1 VAREAARVLAQLTA
15 FDVLAL
21 VLVVGSIAALC
32 GYAGGA
38 GARLLFAVRVDR
50 VEGAL
55 FQLLNRSKGAAG
67 QAATQVTKARISSAE
82 KEAEVL
88 AAQLAA
94 KGGGQRNGGGPWWKR
109 GGTAADLAE
118 EQSFAEIEK
127 AKDDARKKGA

>member
-1 VAREAARVLAQLTA
+1 MLAQLTA

-55 FQLLNRSKGAAG
+55 FQLLNRAKGAAG
-67 QAATQVTKARISSAE
+67 GQAAQIQKQRQSSAE
-82 KEAEVL
+82 KQAEDL
-88 AAQLAA
+88 AARLMQTPALDA
-94 KGGGQRNGGGPWWKR
+94 RRRPRGPRWLT
-109 GGTAADLAE
+109 GPSASPADQVE
-118 EQSFAEIEK
+118 EQAFAEIES
-127 AKDDARKKGA
+127 AQEQARKKGAS